1 LTNRLP
7 AGGPED
13 AGIGDGVTVGVRLSS
28 LSLVGLGIAVELG
41 SSADVAV
48 GENCTV
54 ADGDGESGE
63 FGSLESLTRLLVD
76 PGVTLNSAITLGGS
90 VDTDTAVAGPTTP
103 EANAMTIETVNIIPI
118 ASIKIV
124 R

>member
-1 LTNRLP
+1 MLP
-7 AGGPED
+7 
-13 AGIGDGVTVGVRLSS
+13 
-28 LSLVGLGIAVELG
+28 
-41 SSADVAV
+41 
-48 GENCTV
+48 
-54 ADGDGESGE
+54 
-63 FGSLESLTRLLVD
+63 VD
-76 PGVTLNSAITLGGS
+76 PGFTLDCTISLGGS

>member
-1 LTNRLP
+1 LP
-7 AGGPED
+7 DGGPED
-13 AGIGDGVTVGVRLSS
+13 AGFGDGVTVGVRLSS
-28 LSLVGLGIAVELG
+28 PSLVGLGVAVELG

-48 GENCTV
+48 AENCTA
-54 ADGDGESGE
+54 ADGDSESGE
-63 FGSLESLTRLLVD
+63 FGSVESITMLPVD
-76 PGVTLNSAITLGGS
+76 PGFTLDCTISLGGS